1 MDAVLGATVTATI
14 IFGALSVWVLYIRR
28 RDRRRKYV
36 DMSFVIMFA
45 SLWVILVL
53 LLLGVPWFVA
63 YPLVFIAVVAW
74 SRLRRRSW
82 KRMLDQYKK

>member
-1 MDAVLGATVTATI
+1 MDAVLGVTVTATI
-14 IFGALSVWVLYIRR
+14 IFGALSVWALYIRR

-53 LLLGVPWFVA
+53 LLLGVPWLVA
-63 YPLVFIAVVAW
+63 YPLVFFAVVAW

-82 KRMLDQYKK
+82 KRLLDQYKK